1 MTDYQSVVLQGSLD
15 LMCYKF
21 ITNLMEMKAVCV
33 RVCVCVFMCVCMC
46 LKTAHDLETFLKH

>member
-1 MTDYQSVVLQGSLD
+1 
-15 LMCYKF
+15 MCYKF